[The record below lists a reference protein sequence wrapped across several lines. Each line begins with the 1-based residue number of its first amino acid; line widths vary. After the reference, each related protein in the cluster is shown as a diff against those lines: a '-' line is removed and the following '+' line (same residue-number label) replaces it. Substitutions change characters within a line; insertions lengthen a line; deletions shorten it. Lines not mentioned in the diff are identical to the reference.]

1 MRLSDLL
8 DSDVVDAEGRTLG
21 HVHDVRLVQEGP
33 TVGSSKA
40 TFRVA
45 GLVVGGTKVGA
56 RLGFGR
62 PKVRGPWL
70 LKRLFERLHADD
82 RFVPWGSVRAVTQGA
97 IHVDVSAADLRRPEP
112 LP

>member
-8 DSDVVDAEGRTLG
+8 DSDVVDAAGRTLG

-33 TVGSSKA
+33 VVGSSDA
-40 TFRVA
+40 TFRVT
-45 GLVVGGTKVGA
+45 GLVVGGTRVGA

-62 PKVRGPWL
+62 TSVQGPWL

-82 RFVPWGSVRAVTQGA
+82 RFVPWGSVRAVTEGA
-97 IHVDVSAADLRRPEP
+97 IHVDVSAVDLRPPAP

>member
-8 DSDVVDAEGRTLG
+8 DSDVVDEAGRTLG

-33 TVGSSKA
+33 VVGSSDA
-40 TFRVA
+40 TFVVA
-45 GLVVGGTKVGA
+45 GLVMGGTKVGA

-62 PKVRGPWL
+62 ASVQGPWL

-82 RFVPWGSVRAVTQGA
+82 RFVPWGSVRGVTQGV
-97 IHVDVSAADLRRPEP
+97 IHVGVSAADLRPPDP